1 MNNNEQGND
10 GSAKAHLDHVTETK
24 KPVGQRVKPLYLM
37 IAVVLVVVVVTG
49 IYFAVNAS
57 AQVVAVG
64 DTINVSYTGSLTN
77 GTVFDTNVGGK
88 QLQFI
93 VGAGQLIRGFDQG
106 VVGMRL
112 GDEKKITVPE
122 DEAYGPVNQS
132 LIMQFPSNMLGNRTA
147 AVGTEVYTVIRG
159 QQVPGIVTAINET
172 TVTADFNPM
181 LAGKALIFDIKILAI
196 RKA

>member
-1 MNNNEQGND
+1 MVG
-10 GSAKAHLDHVTETK
+10 GKAKGRPRRIRITWR
-24 KPVGQRVKPLYLM
+24 KPKTAGARIRPLY
-37 IAVVLVVVVVTG
+37 AVAVILAALVIVG
-49 IYFAVNAS
+49 IYFAINSS
-57 AQVVAVG
+57 AQMVAVG

-77 GTVFDTNVGGK
+77 GTVFGTNVGGK
-88 QLQFI
+88 PLQFT

-112 GDEKKITVPE
+112 GEEGKITVPE

-132 LIMQFPSNMLGNRTA
+132 LIIQFPSNMLGNRTA
-147 AVGTEVYTVIRG
+147 TVGTEVYTTIRD

-172 TVTADFNPM
+172 TVTQTSIPV
-181 LAGKALIFDIKILAI
+181 LAGKTLVFNIKILAI